1 MIENR
6 PNPKTIHPRQPTP
19 LTKTTMT
26 KITKEKLRPST
37 RKNRKAKIL
46 KMTFEWP
53 KTPKNEDA
61 EIKHAE
67 QTLQLATQ
75 ADIVNKRITIP
86 VILEIKP
93 LHGRSNLNIALAHRN
108 IFIAIKRPIQ
118 H

>member
-53 KTPKNEDA
+53 KPPKNEDA